1 MEIRKYGK
9 TDIKISA
16 LGYGAGL
23 LGSDKL
29 SDNNANELLEIAFEN
44 GINFFD
50 TARSYENSELRLAN
64 FIKNKR
70 EKVIISTKVGYG
82 VEGEIDW
89 TYSCI
94 TKGVE
99 RALRELKTDYIDIVH
114 LHSCGLDILKR
125 GDVIQGL
132 QKSKEEGKIR
142 AIAYSGENES
152 LFYAINTGCF
162 DGFQA
167 SLNIFDQNIIDNFL
181 PEIIKNNYGF
191 IAKRPMANTPWIYL
205 ERPYNNYCEEY
216 WLRMQELNFDI
227 KNLDYSELAIRF
239 SAFTYGVTAC
249 IAGTTNKN
257 NLLNNINLVNK
268 GRLNSEIYNY
278 IRNHFQKTQNNWI
291 GQI

>member
-9 TDIKISA
+9 TDINISI

-23 LGSDKL
+23 LGSDRL
-29 SDNNANELLEIAFEN
+29 SDKSAIELLESAFEN

-50 TARSYENSELRLAN
+50 TARSYENSEIRLAN

-70 EKVIISTKVGYG
+70 DKVFISTKVGYG
-82 VEGEIDW
+82 VEGENDW
-89 TYSCI
+89 TYSCVI
-94 TKGVE
+94 KGVD

-114 LHSCGLDILKR
+114 LHSCGLDTLKK

-142 AIAYSGENES
+142 AMAYSGENES
-152 LFYAINTGCF
+152 LFYAINTGYF

-167 SLNIFDQNIIDNFL
+167 SLNIFDQNIIDNFM

-191 IAKRPMANTPWIYL
+191 IAKRPMANTPWLYS

-216 WLRMQELNFDI
+216 WLRMKKLNFDI
-227 KNLDYSELAIRF
+227 NNSDYNELAIRF
-239 SAFTYGVTAC
+239 SGFTEGVTSC

-257 NLLNNINLVNK
+257 NMISNINFINK
-268 GRLNSEIYNY
+268 RKLDFELYNY
-278 IRNHFQKTQNNWI
+278 IRNHFKNNQNNWI